1 MANII
6 SKGTNF
12 TEGDTVTATNL
23 NNHVDNASFV
33 SGTGNTTDN
42 STLEV
47 HTDGYLKVKDGGI
60 QSSHLADDAIS
71 GSSTVVVNN
80 NNFTDNTISGGK
92 LVDASI
98 GSDKLV
104 METDAYS
111 GVKKQSRGIAFDPAS
126 IKVFTTKVARMT
138 TVCFDIYFGVGG
150 EFPLLSVA
158 TDSDNIAFLFKP
170 PTGKTWNAF
179 DLGTLTSAADG
190 NHYPYGSLRYETY
203 DDSSY
208 GLSGF
213 NQQSEGW
220 ITFEG
225 GSDGECIYILIS
237 EAMAGK
243 YLNRITGSITFPTSS

>member
-12 TEGDTVTATNL
+12 SEGDTVTATNL

-42 STLEV
+42 SSLEV

-92 LVDASI
+92 LVDDSI
-98 GSDKLV
+98 SSDKLS
-104 METDAYS
+104 MATDAYD
-111 GVKKQSRGIAFDPAS
+111 GVKKQSSGIAFDPAF
-126 IKVFTTKVARMT
+126 IRVFTTKVARMT
-138 TVCFDIYFGVGG
+138 TVCFDISFGVGG
-150 EFPLLSVA
+150 EYPLLSVP
-158 TDSDNIAFLFKP
+158 TDSDNITFLFEP

-179 DLGTLTSAADG
+179 DLGSITAALDG
-190 NHYPYGSLRYETY
+190 NHYPYGSLRYETF

-208 GLSGF
+208 GLSGY

-225 GSDGECIYILIS
+225 GSDGECIYIFLS

-243 YLNRITGSITFPTSS
+243 YLGRIHGSITFPTAS